1 MAVGSWGRPG
11 RDTRAGAGGP
21 VFPASHPGQDAHPWA
36 LLPHPD
42 PPPLSRISALAS
54 SHSALPARDHL
65 LLSRLVSVTLLG
77 KKLRLDHLVFVFFFL
92 DITINS
98 PQLFAWH
105 FRPPQSSPAYLPSLI
120 TLPSALTLHC
130 LGALLHI
137 YPDPCT
143 LHSPIFLPGTPSL
156 PSSLVM
162 RESLLPCC
170 LLWKAVLTALG
181 GGRDCTRGR

>member
-65 LLSRLVSVTLLG
+65 LLSRLASVTWLG
-77 KKLRLDHLVFVFFFL
+77 KKLRLDHLVFVFFSGHHHQFTPTL
-92 DITINS
+92 CLAFQAPTIQ
-98 PQLFAWH
+98 PC
-105 FRPPQSSPAYLPSLI
+105 LPSQPHHPALR
-120 TLPSALTLHC
+120 PHSALPRCPPPRT
-130 LGALLHI
+130 
-137 YPDPCT
+137 
-143 LHSPIFLPGTPSL
+143 SRSL
-156 PSSLVM
+156 YF
-162 RESLLPCC
+162 
-170 LLWKAVLTALG
+170 A
-181 GGRDCTRGR
+181 